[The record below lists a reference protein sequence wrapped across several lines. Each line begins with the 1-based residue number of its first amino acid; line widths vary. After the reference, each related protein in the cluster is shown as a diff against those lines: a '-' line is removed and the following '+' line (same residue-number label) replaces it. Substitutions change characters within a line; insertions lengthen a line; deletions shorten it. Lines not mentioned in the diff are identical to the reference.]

1 MMSGLKI
8 GLGVSSLALIL
19 AASPHGK
26 AQNAMLLPTDAI
38 LGYSLD
44 WFAASGEAT
53 VLPTEIVVYSL
64 SCGKCID
71 ELSAIARGYATA
83 PDRFM
88 LASFKKKDRDVSI
101 PLLSLGLSN
110 LDPKTRRSKLLDLI
124 RIYTGDPDHYL
135 ENLEDWV
142 TTVESHWPIGSG
154 YKEDVLSRAFAT
166 NVLDMQARILA
177 LMDKMGTPDKIPLDQ
192 PTLALEVTRGSDRY
206 NALVAT
212 LSLSWLRPGLETKE
226 DAESIGKWA
235 RSIDPLKS
243 LSASQWKELKEW
255 AMSGGY
261 WIWGGRLGTDI
272 LGEIIDWQAQ
282 YHLLPDDATRLEKQR
297 KWFEGT
303 IARAAKGSLS
313 PLEAFG
319 LADIEALASP
329 AWSAAQADA
338 RQQLVFASYLGNLT
352 TSKK

>member
-1 MMSGLKI
+1 MTISKIIRSALCCGLLLLTSI
-8 GLGVSSLALIL
+8 EAQEPRGIAL
-19 AASPHGK
+19 P
-26 AQNAMLLPTDAI
+26 PDAI

-53 VLPTEIVVYSL
+53 ALPSEIVVYSL

-71 ELSAIARGYATA
+71 ELSKISQGYAAA

-101 PLLSLGLSN
+101 PLMSLGLSDI
-110 LDPKTRRSKLLDLI
+110 DPKARRSTLMDLI
-124 RIYTGDPDHYL
+124 RIYTDDPDHYL
-135 ENLEDWV
+135 ENLDDWV
-142 TTVESHWPIGSG
+142 AAVESHWPTGTEYG
-154 YKEDVLSRAFAT
+154 KDTLSRAFAT

-177 LMDKMGTPDKIPLDQ
+177 LADKMGTPDTIPLNG
-192 PTLALEVTRGSDRY
+192 PVVAPEVARGSDRY
-206 NALVAT
+206 HALVAT

-226 DAESIGKWA
+226 DAESIGKRA

-243 LSASQWKELKEW
+243 LSASQWKELKDW
-255 AMSGGY
+255 AMGGAY
-261 WIWGGRLGTDI
+261 WIWGGRLGTDT

-297 KWFEGT
+297 KWFDQT
-303 IARAAKGSLS
+303 IARAAKGPLS

-352 TSKK
+352 TSDK

>member
-1 MMSGLKI
+1 LKVR
-8 GLGVSSLALIL
+8 LSPFCLIL
-19 AASPHGK
+19 ILVGSSDVR
-26 AQNAMLLPTDAI
+26 AQEGIALPPDAI

-44 WFAASGEAT
+44 WLAASGEAT
-53 VLPTEIVVYSL
+53 ALPSEIIVYSL
-64 SCGKCID
+64 SCSKCIE
-71 ELSAIARGYATA
+71 ELSAISQGYKPA

-101 PLLSLGLSN
+101 PLLSLGLSDI
-110 LDPKTRRSKLLDLI
+110 DPKIRRSTLLDLI
-124 RIYTGDPDHYL
+124 RVFTGDPDHYL
-135 ENLEDWV
+135 ENLDDWV
-142 TTVESHWPIGSG
+142 TTVESHWPSGSG
-154 YKEDVLSRAFAT
+154 YEDDPLSRAFAT

-177 LMDKMGTPDKIPLDQ
+177 LADKMGSPDSIPLSG
-192 PTLALEVTRGSDRY
+192 PIIAPEVTRGSDRY

-226 DAESIGKWA
+226 DAESIGKRA
-235 RSIDPLKS
+235 RSIDPLKA
-243 LSASQWKELKEW
+243 LSASQWKELKDW
-255 AMSGGY
+255 AMGGAY
-261 WIWGGRLGTDI
+261 WIWGGRLGPDV

-297 KWFEGT
+297 KWFDQT
-303 IARAAKGSLS
+303 IARAAKGPIS

-338 RQQLVFASYLGNLT
+338 RQQLVFASYLGSLT
-352 TSKK
+352 SSKK

>member
-1 MMSGLKI
+1 MTRSKI
-8 GLGVSSLALIL
+8 LTLIVFICASLATALKGQ
-19 AASPHGK
+19 APK
-26 AQNAMLLPTDAI
+26 AIALPPDAI

-53 VLPTEIVVYSL
+53 TLPSEIVVYSL
-64 SCGKCID
+64 SCGKCIE
-71 ELSAIARGYATA
+71 ELSAISQGYAPA

-88 LASFKKKDRDVSI
+88 LASFKKKDREVSI

-110 LDPKTRRSKLLDLI
+110 IDPKMRRSTLLDLI

-135 ENLEDWV
+135 DNPADW
-142 TTVESHWPIGSG
+142 ESMIQSEWPAGSE
-154 YKEDVLSRAFAT
+154 YEKDTLSRAFAT
-166 NVLDMQARILA
+166 NVLDMQGRILVLA
-177 LMDKMGTPDKIPLDQ
+177 DKMGTPDIIPLDR
-192 PTLALEVTRGSDRY
+192 PIVAPEVIRGSERY

-226 DAESIGKWA
+226 DADSIGKKA

-243 LSASQWKELKEW
+243 LSASQWKELKDW
-255 AMSGGY
+255 AMGGAY
-261 WIWGGRLGTDI
+261 WIWGGLLGPDT

-282 YHLLPDDATRLEKQR
+282 YHLLPDDEARLAKQE
-297 KWFEGT
+297 KWFDET
-303 IARAAKGSLS
+303 IARAAKGPLS

-319 LADIEALASP
+319 LADIEALASS

-338 RQQLVFASYLGNLT
+338 RQQLVFASYLGSLT
-352 TSKK
+352 SPKK